1 MACVLPP
8 ETLSEGE
15 QSDHHLVASA
25 AKTITSSSSSSG
37 GGGGG
42 DGGERYD
49 ETQHQQEG
57 DHHHQQQHHSGE
69 STSSSLTPMSTST
82 PTPTG
87 TTPVSTPLPTSV
99 ASVPEIPTKSIEHTL
114 LPLVQQITTLV
125 NAKERSF
132 CSERTLRAISR
143 VGQSVNIAVERF
155 VTVGEAIA
163 DDSDEIRPQMY
174 AACQEARASGAMIEK
189 LCDYGG
195 KCIEG
200 GVPRAV
206 SDRAAMVRAAR
217 SLLAAVTRVL
227 LLADSVVVKQLLL
240 AKAKV
245 SSTLTRLESVTNFT
259 EFVKAFS
266 QFGSEMVELA
276 QLTGDR
282 QADLKDERRR
292 AQMGAARHV
301 LERST
306 LMLLTSAKTVLKHPD
321 CPNSRENR
329 DTVFCQM
336 RRAMDLIH
344 YVVKDGVLDSAAAL
358 VSHPSSSSAQPSR
371 IPKQDDWEGN
381 HSLSYSLQRF
391 LDQVEVSRMTMLG
404 PQSQSRTQLPAT
416 IEHIMERIQDF
427 TDSAYTAH
435 EHRENILLLCDRVR
449 LQLNQLLGSL
459 LRDTK
464 DGGSLEVESAIE
476 GTLKSVYE
484 LRTQLQEI
492 ALLQAGDMVN
502 SSKDASELIGVLRNA
517 ALTTDADRLDE
528 VADSFGEHLDHSQE
542 VCKLLR
548 HISPTDSLHVQA
560 KYAEINLKIYGPQL
574 AVAARVLCSNPTS
587 KIAKENFDV
596 FSDMWQSLMEDVA
609 SLTNDMGDVCR
620 TRAMGDKNFYMSLP
634 RPGKHGTTKKPMKA
648 VKLDNEEQE
657 KIAKSALD
665 MKLVTSDLE
674 AEAEKWGEE
683 NYNDENNDIVRRAKN
698 MSTMAFNMYQFTKGE
713 GALRT
718 TQDLFTQ
725 AEYFAEEANRL
736 YKVIRQFSYTVPTS
750 VDKKDLLEKV
760 DEIPN
765 RVQQLQFTV
774 KNPTVGKAATFTK
787 VDSVIQETKNLM
799 NVISKVVTTC
809 FECASKYML
818 SASGDSINPN
828 QYKLDFRGLSPRGR
842 NSPYRTDAEDQSGG
856 AGMGDSK
863 VGGGGSSDGSM

>member
-1 MACVLPP
+1 MRM
-8 ETLSEGE
+8 TN
-15 QSDHHLVASA
+15 H
-25 AKTITSSSSSSG
+25 
-37 GGGGG
+37 
-42 DGGERYD
+42 ER
-49 ETQHQQEG
+49 HC
-57 DHHHQQQHHSGE
+57 
-69 STSSSLTPMSTST
+69 
-82 PTPTG
+82 
-87 TTPVSTPLPTSV
+87 
-99 ASVPEIPTKSIEHTL
+99 
-114 LPLVQQITTLV
+114 QITTLV

-634 RPGKHGTTKKPMKA
+634 RPGYVPPSNINHIGGGTGNANNPVIAAQPPPQPLPEVADQQQLVPIDDDGGALYPKHGTTKKPMKA